1 MKNKK
6 KFRLVDAILGTVCLT
21 LVCES
26 VMPTAAIGNT
36 QYFWWILL
44 LLGFCVP
51 YGMITAE
58 LGTTY
63 PSEGGMYD
71 WVKRAFGPKWAGRVA
86 WNYWINFPLW
96 ISSLAV
102 AVTDI
107 IAGMFDV
114 ELSIWMI
121 LLIQM
126 AYIAL
131 VTFLSTKRIGE
142 SKAVVNVGT
151 AIKIFL
157 LLGIGLLGVYV
168 LIKTGS
174 SANPITSIKDLIP
187 IWNVSDELAE
197 LGGADKLHFILAE
210 FSFISI
216 IIFNFM
222 GFEVVGTWVDDMEE
236 PKKQIPKAL
245 IFGGLLMAVFY
256 ILPATGFNVAIE
268 SNADWIGAGA
278 EIVVDV
284 LNSLFTSVG
293 LGAGAIKVLITVC
306 GFMFIYT
313 FVANIASW
321 SFGVNEVAKY
331 AADDGSMPKM
341 FSKVNKEGVPV
352 RAAIIN
358 GIVAAV
364 ICILGVVAGEISEDF
379 SASFGLFFCLSWIT
393 LLVGYI
399 PMFFAF
405 LKLRRTD
412 AKANRPYKMPGGK
425 VGVTLYTILAAFLII
440 AGVLFTIFGDFSVEY
455 LADNIPLIIGVIASF
470 VIEEI
475 LVARIGD
482 SKYGCITSFIITII
496 SLLFFFIKF
505 VPELNTL
512 WIALAI
518 GAFILGT
525 VHLLIALGVIGKAK
539 IKK

>member
-86 WNYWINFPLW
+86 WNYWVNFPLW

-107 IAGMFDV
+107 IAGMFDI

-121 LLIQM
+121 LAIQFV
-126 AYIAL
+126 YIII
-131 VTFLSTKRIGE
+131 VTVLSTKRIGE
-142 SKAVVNVGT
+142 SKGVVNVGT
-151 AIKIFL
+151 AIKVFL
-157 LLGIGLLGVYV
+157 LLGIGLLGIYS
-168 LIKTGS
+168 LIKTGQ
-174 SANPITSIKDLIP
+174 SANPITS
-187 IWNVSDELAE
+187 VSDLLPTTD
-197 LGGADKLHFILAE
+197 LGSL
-210 FSFISI
+210 SFISI

-222 GFEVVGTWVDDMEE
+222 GFEVVGTWVDDMDQ

-245 IFGGLLMAVFY
+245 IFGGLLMAIFY
-256 ILPATGFNVAIE
+256 ILPATGFNIALE
-268 SNADWIGAGA
+268 ANEEWIGAGA

-284 LNSLFTSVG
+284 MNSLFTSVG
-293 LGAGAIKVLITVC
+293 LSAGAVKVLITVC
-306 GFMFIYT
+306 GCMFIYT

-321 SFGVNEVAKY
+321 SFGVNAVAKY
-331 AADDGSMPKM
+331 AADDGSMPKI
-341 FSKVNKEGVPV
+341 FRKVNKEGVPYM
-352 RAAIIN
+352 AAIIN
-358 GIVAAV
+358 GVVAALICVLGIVAS
-364 ICILGVVAGEISEDF
+364 LISEDF
-379 SASFGLFFCLSWIT
+379 SASFSLFFCLSWIT

-399 PMFFAF
+399 PMFLAF

-412 AKANRPYKMPGGK
+412 AKAKRPYKMPGGK
-425 VGVTLYTILAAFLII
+425 VWVTTYTLIAFVLIV
-440 AGVLFTIFGDFSVEY
+440 AGVLFTIFGDFTLDYIIES
-455 LADNIPLIIGVIASF
+455 IPLILGVIASF

-475 LVARIGD
+475 LVARIGE
-482 SKYGCITSFIITII
+482 SKYGCFISFFVSIVLTLVFLLKLVPDLNLIWIVGAVGSFIVG
-496 SLLFFFIKF
+496 LVHFFVAKKQ
-505 VPELNTL
+505 LK
-512 WIALAI
+512 
-518 GAFILGT
+518 
-525 VHLLIALGVIGKAK
+525 KAK
-539 IKK
+539 

>member
-86 WNYWINFPLW
+86 WNYWVNFPLW

-107 IAGMFDV
+107 IAGMFDI
-114 ELSIWMI
+114 ELSIATI
-121 LLIQM
+121 LIIQLV
-126 AYIAL
+126 YICL

-142 SKAVVNVGT
+142 SKGVVNTGT
-151 AIKIFL
+151 AIKVFL
-157 LLGIGLLGVYV
+157 LLGIGLLGIYS
-168 LIKTGS
+168 LIKTGE
-174 SANPITSIKDLIP
+174 SANPITSVKDLLP
-187 IWNVSDELAE
+187 TTD
-197 LGGADKLHFILAE
+197 LGSL
-210 FSFISI
+210 SFISI

-222 GFEVVGTWVDDMEE
+222 GFEVVGTWVDDMDD

-245 IFGGLLMAVFY
+245 IFGGLLMAIFY
-256 ILPATGFNVAIE
+256 ILPATGFNIALE
-268 SNADWIGAGA
+268 ANEEWIGAGA

-284 LNSLFTSVG
+284 MNALFTSVG
-293 LGAGAIKVLITVC
+293 IGAGAAKVLVAIC
-306 GFMFIYT
+306 GCMFIYT

-321 SFGVNEVAKY
+321 SFGVNAVAKY

-341 FSKVNKEGVPV
+341 FKPVNKEGVPYK
-352 RAAIIN
+352 AAIIN

-364 ICILGVVAGEISEDF
+364 ICVLGIVAGEISEDF
-379 SASFGLFFCLSWIT
+379 SASFGLFFSLSWIT

-399 PMFFAF
+399 PMFLAF
-405 LKLRRTD
+405 LKLRKTD
-412 AKANRPYKMPGGK
+412 AKVARPYKMPGSK
-425 VGVTLYTILAAFLII
+425 AWVTTYTLIAFVLIT
-440 AGVLFTIFGDFSVEY
+440 AGVIFTIFGDFTMDYIVGSV
-455 LADNIPLIIGVIASF
+455 PLILGVIVSF

-475 LVARIGD
+475 LVARIGK
-482 SKYGCITSFIITII
+482 SKYGCIISFALSVILALVY
-496 SLLFFFIKF
+496 LLKL
-505 VPELNTL
+505 VPDLNL
-512 WIALAI
+512 IWIV
-518 GAFILGT
+518 GAVGTFILGL
-525 VHLLIALGVIGKAK
+525 VHFFVAKKA
-539 IKK
+539 